1 MFVRFIL
8 VLLCLAR
15 HPRHAAAITCP
26 ASCPALTPPETVLT
40 SSCCSIGDGAP
51 GCGLCDAS
59 SCANNNLPT
68 CITLPGADCDITAD
82 GCTVVRAVAACTSA
96 APNKCLG
103 IVQGVPGICPAG
115 VVGRTL
121 ICPSGSG
128 SCGVSALSQT
138 CGLYAAAAPAPTN
151 APTPA
156 PTNAPTPAPTNAP
169 TPAPTNAPTPAP
181 TNALTPAPTNAPTPA
196 PTNAPTPAP
205 TNAPTP
211 APTNAPNPAPTNAP
225 TPVPT
230 PVPTDAPFAAAAVNF
245 FPFTTGT
252 LRHTDCARR
261 NAVPVVH
268 DACPGDRLRFSTC
281 SSYMGD
287 TFMRLVVEGEQVA
300 EDDDTIVRGN
310 ILRCSSIDYTYAGES
325 CGRLVLKLGCFRS
338 GECQMTATVDTIP
351 APTPAPTPAPVWQH
365 TRRPTDTRRRAPSQR
380 SSGATY
386 MRLFLEGEQ
395 VAENDNTLAGGVLL
409 RCSSI
414 DYTYTRGS
422 CGRLVLEL
430 G

>member
-169 TPAPTNAPTPAP
+169 TPAPTNAPTP
-181 TNALTPAPTNAPTPA
+181 
-196 PTNAPTPAP
+196 
-205 TNAPTP
+205 
-211 APTNAPNPAPTNAP
+211 
-225 TPVPT
+225 VPT

-351 APTPAPTPAPVWQH
+351 APTPAPTPAPVWQQPGDRLTH
-365 TRRPTDTRRRAPSQR
+365 AGAHPANVAVVRAAKFDAQ
-380 SSGATY
+380 
-386 MRLFLEGEQ
+386 
-395 VAENDNTLAGGVLL
+395 
-409 RCSSI
+409 
-414 DYTYTRGS
+414 
-422 CGRLVLEL
+422 
-430 G
+430 

>member
-138 CGLYAAAAPAPTN
+138 CGLV
-151 APTPA
+151 
-156 PTNAPTPAPTNAP
+156 
-169 TPAPTNAPTPAP
+169 
-181 TNALTPAPTNAPTPA
+181 LTE
-196 PTNAPTPAP
+196 
-205 TNAPTP
+205 
-211 APTNAPNPAPTNAP
+211 
-225 TPVPT
+225 
-230 PVPTDAPFAAAAVNF
+230 
-245 FPFTTGT
+245 
-252 LRHTDCARR
+252 RK
-261 NAVPVVH
+261 
-268 DACPGDRLRFSTC
+268 
-281 SSYMGD
+281 
-287 TFMRLVVEGEQVA
+287 LVV
-300 EDDDTIVRGN
+300 
-310 ILRCSSIDYTYAGES
+310 S
-325 CGRLVLKLGCFRS
+325 
-338 GECQMTATVDTIP
+338 TAAKASNSLAIP
-351 APTPAPTPAPVWQH
+351 SPH
-365 TRRPTDTRRRAPSQR
+365 
-380 SSGATY
+380 
-386 MRLFLEGEQ
+386 
-395 VAENDNTLAGGVLL
+395 
-409 RCSSI
+409 
-414 DYTYTRGS
+414 
-422 CGRLVLEL
+422 
-430 G
+430 